1 MPNITYLLDKLN
13 NATPTYGN
21 VLSPRCLTID
31 NHGYLVT
38 ISQTQPNSSIVRFD
52 STNMT
57 LIDNTTFVFGSSLTI
72 KYYNNNYYV
81 GVPYGVLVIDSNN
94 LTIHY
99 NLTSSNLNG
108 ARDVMFL
115 NNGDILVVASI
126 NNNYLLFF
134 NRSNNMS
141 TNYNFGYGQPV
152 NYSRPHGLFYIN
164 DTYFY
169 ATSYT
174 DSSVYSYS
182 AISGSSQWSEN
193 LVLDARPVSGPSSGP
208 HIAIDE
214 CGRFWF
220 SLNNYDL
227 KIFDSQGSFL
237 GNFTFTN
244 ASIFHTIITDNYVMY
259 LSDTNSS
266 RIIRIDPD
274 IQC

>member
-21 VLSPRCLTID
+21 VLSPRSLTID

-38 ISQTQPNSSIVRFD
+38 ISQTNSSIVRFD

-57 LIDNTTFVFGSSLTI
+57 LIDNTNFVFTTSETI

-81 GVPYGVLVIDSNN
+81 GLSYGILVIDSNN

-99 NLTSSNLNG
+99 NITSSNLNG

-126 NNNYLLFF
+126 NNYYLLFF

-141 TNYNFGYGQPV
+141 TNYNFGYGQLV

-169 ATSYT
+169 ATSYAN
-174 DSSVYSYS
+174 SSVYSYS
-182 AISGSSQWSEN
+182 AISGTPKWSEN
-193 LVLDARPVSGPSSGP
+193 LFLDAQPESGPSSGA

-220 SLNNYDL
+220 SLGNYDL

-237 GNFTFTN
+237 DSFTFTN
-244 ASIFHTIITDNYVMY
+244 ASIFDTIITDNYVMY